1 MLRNCLLISAAQA
14 WSGPAPY
21 TYKILNPLGGKSGA
35 SKVLVFVPADG
46 TQYDQYLEQLTAV
59 QQSVSFP
66 LWVGIGTD
74 IYVV

>member
-35 SKVLVFVPADG
+35 FKVLVFVPADG
-46 TQYDQYLEQLTAV
+46 TQYD
-59 QQSVSFP
+59 
-66 LWVGIGTD
+66 
-74 IYVV
+74 